1 MRRGACTC
9 VCAQFTP
16 PFSPPLLPPPWSRAI
31 LPVLHARRK
40 SGTGPEADAAVDG
53 AAKGGLLGA
62 PAEEACSPPEGQRH
76 VRGALVLLAVQRS
89 ARSMRAGA
97 HAGPSAAAAA
107 RALRGSRC
115 ICRCRCRCRCR
126 YRRERHVPSRPKAK
140 GALLL
145 AALSV
150 QTGHPAVHAPV
161 RGGLVGAAR
170 HRPAACR
177 VPKLGHLRA
186 PVVLAGAHP
195 RPPPRAL

>member
-1 MRRGACTC
+1 VRRGACTC

-40 SGTGPEADAAVDG
+40 SGTEPEADAAVDG

-107 RALRGSRC
+107 RALHIHR
-115 ICRCRCRCRCR
+115 
-126 YRRERHVPSRPKAK
+126 RRERHVPSRPKAK